1 MTFAFVLRSVDDDKY
16 SEDPEFKPAARH
28 TKDMYEEV
36 RPSSL
41 WITSHQVWVL
51 HDGQETTKL
60 FSLAQLAKKYKRV

>member
-41 WITSHQVWVL
+41 WITSHQVI
-51 HDGQETTKL
+51 
-60 FSLAQLAKKYKRV
+60 